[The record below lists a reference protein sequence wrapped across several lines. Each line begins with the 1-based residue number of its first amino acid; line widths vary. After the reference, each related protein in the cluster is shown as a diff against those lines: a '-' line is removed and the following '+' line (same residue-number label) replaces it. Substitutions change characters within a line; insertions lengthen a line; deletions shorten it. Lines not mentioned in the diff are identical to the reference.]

1 MSLCDES
8 ASAWC
13 GGSYWPG
20 KGGTNPENGSSETE
34 DQDMELTITG
44 KNMEISDR
52 IREYVDK
59 KAGRLDRYLRG
70 IDDASLELTRQSAK
84 SAEDRHIAQLTVRV
98 RGTIL
103 RAEERAA
110 DVFTAFDAVMD
121 KMYRQI
127 IRYKTRRRGRG
138 RVQRGELQPPIEEYE
153 EETPRQIVRS
163 KRFVVLPMDEEE
175 AAEQMELLGHD
186 FFLFLS
192 ASTGDLNII
201 YRRWDG
207 NYGLIE
213 PELA

>member
-1 MSLCDES
+1 
-8 ASAWC
+8 
-13 GGSYWPG
+13 
-20 KGGTNPENGSSETE
+20 
-34 DQDMELTITG
+34 MELTITG

-98 RGTIL
+98 SGTIL

-138 RVQRGELQPPIEEYE
+138 RAQRGELQPPIEEYE
-153 EETPRQIVRS
+153 EEAPRQIVRS

-192 ASTGDLNII
+192 ASTGELNII

>member
-1 MSLCDES
+1 
-8 ASAWC
+8 
-13 GGSYWPG
+13 
-20 KGGTNPENGSSETE
+20 
-34 DQDMELTITG
+34 MELTITG

-98 RGTIL
+98 SGTIL

-138 RVQRGELQPPIEEYE
+138 RAQREELQPPIEEYE
-153 EETPRQIVRS
+153 EEAPRQIVRS

-192 ASTGDLNII
+192 ASTGELNII